1 MENNQEIIKELNK
14 FLKGTKMGVDTFKQY
29 EEKAQTPELK
39 QELNKIISILN
50 HTKKKTAAAIKK
62 LGGEADD
69 SLGNRRENLLVCLKK

>member
-39 QELNKIISILN
+39 Q
-50 HTKKKTAAAIKK
+50 
-62 LGGEADD
+62 
-69 SLGNRRENLLVCLKK
+69 